1 MAYRRYSKWTPP
13 RKSGGIPRV
22 SIIFMLSVGSEQADA
37 GLDGRTRLARS
48 NSQARMGN
56 GKYSFCPVKL
66 TTSRIGNL
74 TPSDAYSV
82 ICEEHLHTPGVHVIF
97 L

>member
-1 MAYRRYSKWTPP
+1 MAYGGLNKWTPP

-22 SIIFMLSVGSEQADA
+22 SIRFSLSIENEQADA
-37 GLDGRTRLARS
+37 GRDGRPRLARP
-48 NSQARMGN
+48 NYQGAN
-56 GKYSFCPVKL
+56 GDREIFIFPVQL

-74 TPSDAYSV
+74 PRLIYTLA
-82 ICEEHLHTPGVHVIF
+82 ICDDHFFLVEHTVL